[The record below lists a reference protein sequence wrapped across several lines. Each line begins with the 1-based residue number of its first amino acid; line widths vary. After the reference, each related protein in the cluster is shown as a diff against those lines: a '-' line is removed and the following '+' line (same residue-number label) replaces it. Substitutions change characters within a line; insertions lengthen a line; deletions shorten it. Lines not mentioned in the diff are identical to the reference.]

1 MAHERSYPQELL
13 PITKRL
19 RAAVQ
24 KTVDEEMLR
33 AQKEGIAEGILLD
46 GVMNALLNT
55 TVRFACRITFP
66 KEDRHSKEMEERVYR
81 MQAAL
86 SDALTTFMR
95 REVEPSDKGEPPVW
109 PGKQEGRA

>member
-1 MAHERSYPQELL
+1 MAHERGYPQELL

-24 KTVDEEMLR
+24 KTLDEEMLR
-33 AQKEGIAEGILLD
+33 AQKEGVAEGILLD
-46 GVMNALLNT
+46 GVMNTLLHT
-55 TVRFACRITFP
+55 TARFACRIRFP
-66 KEDRHSKEMEERVYR
+66 QEDRHSKGMEERVYR

-86 SDALTTFMR
+86 SDALTILMR
-95 REVEPSDKGEPPVW
+95 REGEPSEQGEPPVW